1 MRKAVLYDSNTG
13 NTKAMAEAIAEGARE
28 SGAEVIF
35 GKVSDA
41 DIETVLE
48 CDILYLGCPAMGVE
62 MVGDAQTDFCRAVN
76 TRFRGRKIV
85 LFGSYG
91 RGDGMWIRAW
101 ASWIKA
107 YGGVVVNHPGT
118 ISYLHPDEAKLRECR
133 ELGRNCFK

>member
-76 TRFRGRKIV
+76 KRFKGRKV
-85 LFGSYG
+85 ALFGSYG
-91 RGDGMWIRAW
+91 RGNGMWIRAW
-101 ASWIKA
+101 ASWIEA
-107 YGGVVVNHPGT
+107 YGGIVVNGPGT
-118 ISYLHPDEAKLRECR
+118 ISLLYPDADKLRECR
-133 ELGRNCFK
+133 ELGRNDFQ